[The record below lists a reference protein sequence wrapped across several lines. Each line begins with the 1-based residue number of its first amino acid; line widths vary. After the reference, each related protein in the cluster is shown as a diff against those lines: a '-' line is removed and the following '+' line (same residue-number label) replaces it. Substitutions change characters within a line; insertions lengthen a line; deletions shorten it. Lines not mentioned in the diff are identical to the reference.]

1 MSYCNVHGLVHISND
16 AVFVNDWD
24 GADSPFG
31 KHVHDVEYGSFHR
44 CSCNG
49 PVRVIGSWF
58 YVCADTQGT
67 KVLVQMIDFF
77 ALCAYQ
83 QAKKRQQCDAV
94 LTLFAMNLRARYC
107 VRTETRT
114 S

>member
-1 MSYCNVHGLVHISND
+1 MINIADNGRGYMSYCNVHGLIHISND
-16 AVFVNDWD
+16 AVFVDDWD

-49 PVRVIGSWF
+49 PVGVIRTWF
-58 YVCADTQGT
+58 YVRADTQGT

-83 QAKKRQQCDAV
+83 QAKKGNS
-94 LTLFAMNLRARYC
+94 AMQYLRCLR
-107 VRTETRT
+107 
-114 S
+114 